1 MFQQIKKNKKKP
13 HNTKSQRGVSLFLIT
28 VMIAVL
34 ISFSLSVAF
43 IIIGSTKIT
52 SNVADSVKAFHC
64 ADSGIEYALCRIGTA
79 CRTTASLSQLD
90 CQASPG
96 THFEGTVN
104 DSNFTFTGYAIN
116 SNPGTCGANTTI
128 EATGNYRT
136 GARKI
141 QVTY

>member
-1 MFQQIKKNKKKP
+1 MNNKKL
-13 HNTKSQRGVSLFLIT
+13 HNIRRQRGISLFLIT
-28 VMIAVL
+28 IMIAVL
-34 ISFSLSVAF
+34 VSFSLSVAS

-79 CRTTASLSQLD
+79 CRTTASLAQLD

-96 THFEGTVN
+96 TYFNSTVN
-104 DSNFTFTGYAIN
+104 DSNFTFIGYAIN
-116 SNPGTCGANTTI
+116 STPGVCGANTTI

-141 QVTY
+141 QVKY